1 MDDKSNICYTVGTV
15 DTQPLI
21 RFAENTSITTTATN
35 KCVCV
40 YVCVVF
46 RLNEAEQSRVICI
59 YYADHA
65 KHTIGYPNANR
76 SVSYGTTNTRTT
88 MKQWCMFSAC
98 SGYCDLSIY
107 VIHNGSTGQIS
118 LVFMQIIQVVCIL
131 HRLHEWKLHLILRYA
146 LIVHICATNRLY
158 IWVRRGQ
165 CNIGSHWMFLPT
177 IAIVFDWEGGSA
189 ATI

>member
-1 MDDKSNICYTVGTV
+1 MTNRIFVILLVLLILSHLYDLQKIHQSL
-15 DTQPLI
+15 QPLQTNVSVCMCVWCSGWT
-21 RFAENTSITTTATN
+21 RPSKAESSAYITPTM
-35 KCVCV
+35 
-40 YVCVVF
+40 
-46 RLNEAEQSRVICI
+46 Q
-59 YYADHA
+59 
-65 KHTIGYPNANR
+65 
-76 SVSYGTTNTRTT
+76 NTRSDIRMRIVQFHTE
-88 MKQWCMFSAC
+88 QLIHAQLWNNDAC

-107 VIHNGSTGQIS
+107 VIHNGFTGQIS